1 MSTTGAIGQASSGSD
16 VAPAVHVVLLVT
28 TSPFRQ
34 YFPLGTYYI
43 QASNFPRVLD
53 NDFSGVDMIVVTGA
67 TGNVGRTLVGALA
80 AAGEH
85 VTAVARGITAAD
97 VPEGVRTHAADMVR
111 PESLEPA
118 LDGADALFLLTAP
131 GWLAAGGDR
140 AVLRNVLDVARA
152 GGVQRV
158 VLLSSQ
164 GVGTGRHQSDFE
176 DEVKGSGLPW
186 TVLRPGGFD
195 SNAFAWAATIR
206 AERVAMAPFGDV
218 ALPTVDPDDIA
229 DMAAVALREPGHAGA
244 TYVLTGPA
252 PITPRQ
258 QVAVIG
264 DVLGEPVRFVELTRD
279 EARAGMVQYMPE
291 PAVDATLGIL
301 GTPSAEEQRVNPDV
315 ERVLGRPARTFADWA
330 ARNAAAFK

>member
-1 MSTTGAIGQASSGSD
+1 
-16 VAPAVHVVLLVT
+16 
-28 TSPFRQ
+28 
-34 YFPLGTYYI
+34 
-43 QASNFPRVLD
+43 
-53 NDFSGVDMIVVTGA
+53 MIVVTGA
-67 TGNVGRTLVGALA
+67 TGNVGRTLVGTLA

-97 VPEGVRTHAADMVR
+97 VPEGVRTLAADMIE
-111 PESLEPA
+111 PGSLEPA

-131 GWLAAGGDR
+131 GWMAAGGDR
-140 AVLRNVLDVARA
+140 TVLAKVLDVARA

-164 GVGTGRHQSDFE
+164 GVGTGRHPSDFE
-176 DEVKGSGLPW
+176 DEVKRAGLPW

-195 SNAFAWAATIR
+195 SNAFAWAETIR
-206 AERVAMAPFGDV
+206 AERVVMAPFGDV

-229 DMAAVALREPGHAGA
+229 DVAAVALREPGGA

-258 QVAVIG
+258 QAAVIG
-264 DVLGEPVRFVELTRD
+264 DVLGEPVRFVEQTRD
-279 EARAGMVQYMPE
+279 EARAQMVRYMPE

-301 GTPSAEEQRVNPDV
+301 GTPSAQEQRVEPDV
-315 ERVLGRPARTFADWA
+315 ERVLGRPGRTFADWA